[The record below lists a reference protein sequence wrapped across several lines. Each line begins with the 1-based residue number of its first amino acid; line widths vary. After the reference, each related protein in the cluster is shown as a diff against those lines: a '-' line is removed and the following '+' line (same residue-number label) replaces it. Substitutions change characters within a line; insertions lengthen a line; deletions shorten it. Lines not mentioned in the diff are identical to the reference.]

1 MPHSQKAELKE
12 SFELLGSRRQL
23 RQALRIL
30 GWMLAI
36 IVWRN
41 CFVPGLASP
50 VPIWAVINSTAELPC
65 SHNIGCV
72 ESLVNFRVYWQKNKT
87 VLFELNEGKIELKH
101 QNKAYVNRT
110 TLHSNC
116 SLLLFAIQVSDE
128 GTYDCYLLK
137 REGNEYK
144 SPLHLSVALTV
155 TAPFSQPIILKE
167 SSAKGT
173 AVNLTCLSYGGYPK
187 PTIVWY
193 NVTGNATLNSSFS
206 STSFIQDPETR
217 TYNMSSHLVMEI
229 TAPFS
234 VACSVQSTYLPERNA
249 TIWIGKPPKIAKP
262 KLKKSHEKGGIKF
275 PDFFLY
281 HIVFLLHYVMRQ
293 LEAGQDEPKLLAWL
307 LLNKQKLAHFHWDYT
322 GG

>member
-1 MPHSQKAELKE
+1 MEMQ
-12 SFELLGSRRQL
+12 FLGGRRQL

-173 AVNLTCLSYGGYPK
+173 TVNLTCLSYGGYPK
-187 PTIVWY
+187 ATIVWY

-206 STSFIQDPETR
+206 STSFIQDPETQ

-234 VACSVQSTYLPERNA
+234 VACSVQSTYLPERNS
-249 TIWIGKPPKIAKP
+249 TIWIEILPPQTPDLKDIISIVVGIASSVMIIVATFMVVKNCSP
-262 KLKKSHEKGGIKF
+262 CSKEKKLKNSYSPPEEQRTAVHHEETNL
-275 PDFFLY
+275 DTRL
-281 HIVFLLHYVMRQ
+281 
-293 LEAGQDEPKLLAWL
+293 
-307 LLNKQKLAHFHWDYT
+307 
-322 GG
+322 